1 MQLFRFAGIRVGA
14 DWTWLLVLGYL
25 IVVLSG
31 DYKTMLGDQRE
42 IEAFG
47 FATGVALS
55 FFGSLIL
62 HEFGHAIVARRNG
75 IGIQGIDL
83 WMLGGVARMDR
94 ETPSPGVDFRVAI
107 AGPLVTLFACIGLGA
122 LAFGVDP
129 ASAERALRFESVRGE
144 DPWVASLVWLSAV
157 NAILLIFNLIP
168 AFPLDGGRMA
178 RAIAWKLTGSRERGT
193 VGAASLG
200 RLFGYMLMGLG
211 LWLALSGALVQG
223 IFISF
228 MGVFLSQAARGA
240 VVESRFVAPISAL
253 TVADVM
259 DPEPVAIPGEFSV
272 RRALDEFFWRYRWPW
287 FPVVDASGR
296 LLGLLD
302 RAEVDAVADDDQEIR
317 KVIELLT
324 GSENANDL
332 SVGEEEP
339 LTTLLDNPTMRK
351 YGAIPAV
358 DDEGKLLGVVT
369 PGRIRRVLRE
379 TVAPVHQTPM

>member
-25 IVVLSG
+25 IVVMSG
-31 DYKTMLGDQRE
+31 DYKTMLGEHRE

-94 ETPSPGVDFRVAI
+94 ETPSPGVDFRVAL
-107 AGPLVTLFACIGLGA
+107 AGPLVTFFICIALGA
-122 LAFGVDP
+122 LAFGVD
-129 ASAERALRFESVRGE
+129 ASDAERALRFESVRGE

-157 NAILLIFNLIP
+157 NAILMIFNLIP

-193 VGAASLG
+193 VGAALLG
-200 RLFGYMLMGLG
+200 RLFGYSLIGLG
-211 LWLALSGALVQG
+211 LWLVLTGALVQG

-259 DPEPVAIPGEFSV
+259 DPEPVAIPGWFSV

-296 LLGLLD
+296 LIGLL
-302 RAEVDAVADDDQEIR
+302 RREEVDAVAEVDHNAR
-317 KVIELLT
+317 TVIELLPA
-324 GSENANDL
+324 GDPGDGIA
-332 SVGEEEP
+332 VGEDEP
-339 LTTLLDNPTMRK
+339 LTALLDNPTMRK

-358 DDEGKLLGVVT
+358 DETGRLLGVVT
-369 PGRIRRVLRE
+369 PGRIRRILRE